1 MFSLV
6 GLLETSLFWG
16 LVDPPLLA
24 PLLVLGL
31 HLLRLTFFFFFG
43 QILPCPHPPLPSP
56 PLFSLNSLTLSNL
69 TNSHDYQSS
78 LHEGKSLTRREGQRG
93 NKGTEHMGAL

>member
-6 GLLETSLFWG
+6 GLLETSLFWV
-16 LVDPPLLA
+16 LVDLSLLA

-31 HLLRLTFFFFFG
+31 HLHRLTFFFWSNSS
-43 QILPCPHPPLPSP
+43 LPQSST
-56 PLFSLNSLTLSNL
+56 PLFSLNYLTLGDL
-69 TNSHDYQSS
+69 TNSHDYQST
-78 LHEGKSLTRREGQRG
+78 LHEGKSLTSREGQRG